1 MLEVS
6 AVDDVDLVSIG
17 VAQIRTEVTVA
28 VVWARAWGAFVRP
41 AVRETLRVGR
51 PHGLL
56 RGGQKG
62 GHAAIAGRRQLAIEG
77 DVDIEA
83 RQWRLNSHP
92 AKRRRPAIG
101 GNDAAFQAER
111 SEHGVIETTRPLK
124 IARPDGNMTE
134 HLALHAPVIAD
145 RRLLQVCISFSVV
158 IAYVTLAVY
167 LNSVM

>member
-6 AVDDVDLVSIG
+6 AVNDVDLVSIG
-17 VAQIRTEVTVA
+17 VAQIGTEVTVA
-28 VVWARAWGAFVRP
+28 VVWARAGSALVRP

-51 PHGLL
+51 PHSLL

-62 GHAAIAGRRQLAIEG
+62 GHAAIAGRCLLAIIG

-83 RQWRLNSHP
+83 RQWRLTSHP
-92 AKRRRPAIG
+92 AKGGRPAIG
-101 GNDAAFQAER
+101 GNHAAFQAER
-111 SEHGVIETTRPLK
+111 SKHGVIETTRPLK

-134 HLALHAPVIAD
+134 HLALHAPVIAV
-145 RRLLQVCISFSVV
+145 RRILQLCVSFNVV

-167 LNSVM
+167 MNSVM